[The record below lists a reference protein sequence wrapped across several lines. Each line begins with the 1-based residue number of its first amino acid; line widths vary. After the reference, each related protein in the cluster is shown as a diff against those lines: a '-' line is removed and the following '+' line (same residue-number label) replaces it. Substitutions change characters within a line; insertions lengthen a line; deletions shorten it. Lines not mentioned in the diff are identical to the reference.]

1 MDFHTIFWSHPV
13 ISTVRLEPSPI
24 PLHHQIATYL
34 LSQLRTGALQA
45 EERLPP
51 EETLARQFGVSR
63 STIRQALGS
72 LASEGLVIRRRG
84 VGTFLT
90 PKAQDMVPKKLTGF
104 SWNVFLGAKR
114 VSVRV
119 LEKETVEVPE
129 AVAPLLELKPGAK
142 VVRFKR
148 VRRAEG
154 KPFSFVINYL
164 RPEVG
169 ELVSP
174 DWLKS
179 KTMFQV
185 LREELDLALGRVRQT
200 VEVGRADAETAE
212 ALEVAVSDPTLDVAT
227 TLWLEDKTPV
237 EWVITHFREDRYRY
251 SVDFDRVS

>member
-1 MDFHTIFWSHPV
+1 M
-13 ISTVRLEPSPI
+13 ISTVRLESSPV

-34 LSQLRTGALQA
+34 LSRLRTGELRA

-51 EETLARQFGVSR
+51 EEALARQFGVSR

-72 LASEGLVIRRRG
+72 LASEGLVVRRRG

-90 PKAQDMVPKKLTGF
+90 PKAQELVPKKLTGF
-104 SWNVFLGAKR
+104 SWDAFLGAKR

-119 LEKETVEVPE
+119 LEKSKVVVPD
-129 AVAPLLELKPGAK
+129 AVAPVLGLAPGSE

-154 KPFSFVINYL
+154 KPFSLVVNYIV
-164 RPEVG
+164 PEVG
-169 ELVSP
+169 ERVEP
-174 DWLKS
+174 AWLKS

-185 LREELDLALGRVRQT
+185 LREELGLSLGRVRQT

-227 TLWLEDKTPV
+227 TLWLENGNPV
-237 EWVITHFREDRYRY
+237 EWVMTHFREDRYRY
-251 SVDFDRVS
+251 AIDFERVS

>member
-1 MDFHTIFWSHPV
+1 ME
-13 ISTVRLEPSPI
+13 STVRLESSPV

-72 LASEGLVIRRRG
+72 LASEGLVVRRRG

-90 PKAQDMVPKKLTGF
+90 PKAQELVPKKLSGF
-104 SWNVFLGAKR
+104 SWNAFLGAKR

-119 LEKETVEVPE
+119 MEKALVEVPE
-129 AVAPLLELKPGAK
+129 AVASVLEMNPGEQ

-148 VRRAEG
+148 LRRVEG
-154 KPFSFVINYL
+154 RPFSFVVNYV
-164 RPEVG
+164 RPDVG
-169 ELVSP
+169 ERVSP
-174 DWLKS
+174 EWLKS

-185 LREELDLALGRVRQT
+185 LREELGLALGRVRQT

-212 ALEVAVSDPTLDVAT
+212 VLEVAISDPTLDVAT
-227 TLWLEDKTPV
+227 TLWLQDGRPV
-237 EWVITHFREDRYRY
+237 EWVLTHFREDRYRY
-251 SVDFDRVS
+251 TIDFDRVS